1 MGYIGPAPT
10 TSFQSFVKQDIT
22 TSATANY
29 TLSQSVTN
37 ANELRVVLNNVIQEP
52 TTAYTASGTSLTMS
66 EALTSS
72 DDLYV
77 VYMGKAVGTVNP
89 ASGSV
94 GLAQLSATGTKSS
107 STFLRG
113 DNSFAEAGGGKVL
126 QVVNV
131 HNNDYATYSN
141 TNVDNKVQVLTAS
154 ITPSATDS
162 KILISGFLTVSSTY
176 SNVQRFDVDILR
188 GSTIIGAGD
197 ASSWN
202 ASVGSSHAIAP
213 TDFQTGYSKPNSAM
227 NIHYLDSPNTTSAT
241 TYNIKA
247 CGNHYGSSL
256 SSINLI
262 INGGGYAYNNKETA
276 VATSNL
282 TLMEI
287 GA

>member
-94 GLAQLSATGTKSS
+94 GTGELSATGTKDAT
-107 STFLRG
+107 TFLRG
-113 DNSFAEAGGGKVL
+113 DNSFVAPSFGKIL
-126 QVVNV
+126 QVVQTTKT
-131 HNNDYATYSN
+131 DTF
-141 TNVDNKVQVLTAS
+141 TTAS
-154 ITPSATDS
+154 TSYVDLTGLSVAITPSSTSS
-162 KILISGFLTVSSTY
+162 KVLVMTSTNC
-176 SNVQRFDVDILR
+176 SNVSGGYNTMIKLVR
-188 GSTIIGAGD
+188 GSTDVFIGD
-197 ASSWN
+197 SASSRAQASAQSRLNDTN
-202 ASVGSSHAIAP
+202 AGLTLTFS
-213 TDFQTGYSKPNSAM
+213 F
-227 NIHYLDSPNTTSAT
+227 LDSPNTTSAT
-241 TYNIKA
+241 TYKIQIKSQTSGTA
-247 CGNHYGSSL
+247 AVNRTSADSDTSVIARTA
-256 SSINLI
+256 SSII
-262 INGGGYAYNNKETA
+262 A
-276 VATSNL
+276 
-282 TLMEI
+282 MEV